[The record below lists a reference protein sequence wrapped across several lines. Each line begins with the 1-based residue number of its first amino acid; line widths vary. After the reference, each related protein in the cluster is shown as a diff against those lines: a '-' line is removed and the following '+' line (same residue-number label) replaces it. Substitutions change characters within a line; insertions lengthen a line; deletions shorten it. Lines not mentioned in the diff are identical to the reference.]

1 MGSESLTD
9 QQRDALVIQL
19 RRHLTY
25 LNKLTEK
32 MLKKNWPLED
42 PVRDKGIEAKKA
54 MQRLYDAARLS
65 GAERCSH

>member
-9 QQRDALVIQL
+9 QQRAAVVVQL
-19 RRHLTY
+19 RRQLIY

-42 PVRDKGIEAKKA
+42 PVRDKGIEARRA
-54 MQRLYDAARLS
+54 LQALYEAARLS
-65 GAERCSH
+65 GARG

>member
-9 QQRDALVIQL
+9 AQREALTRQL
-19 RRHLTY
+19 GRMLTY

-42 PVRDKGIEAKKA
+42 PVRDKGIDAKKA

-65 GAERCSH
+65 GAER

>member
-1 MGSESLTD
+1 VGSESLTD
-9 QQRDALVIQL
+9 AQRDALVAQL

-54 MQRLYDAARLS
+54 MRGCMMRR
-65 GAERCSH
+65 G